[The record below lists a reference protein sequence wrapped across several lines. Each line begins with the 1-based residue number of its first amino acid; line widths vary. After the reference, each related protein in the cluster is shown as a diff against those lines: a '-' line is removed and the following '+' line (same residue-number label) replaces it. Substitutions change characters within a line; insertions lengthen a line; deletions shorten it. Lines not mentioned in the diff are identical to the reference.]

1 MGDGGAGKKLGERE
15 REREERGRVKI
26 TLLILHCRWVATS
39 LARGRRGSGMTY
51 NDMPGVVHKVFLGIY
66 QRLRDCWH
74 FWLMH
79 ALALGS
85 LLGEKR
91 EGFGFESSPQLNCA
105 VVFPRAAISN

>member
-1 MGDGGAGKKLGERE
+1 MGDGGSGQKIRRGKRACKDHTSDSALPLG
-15 REREERGRVKI
+15 
-26 TLLILHCRWVATS
+26 S
-39 LARGRRGSGMTY
+39 NLAREGDATGVKD
-51 NDMPGVVHKVFLGIY
+51 DMPGVVHKVFLGIY